1 MKKIIILSLFIFL
14 PFWGFGQFLNN
25 FYGSLESV
33 GQYYVDDNKIANLG
47 DIDFRSNNYL
57 NFRYIHKNLS
67 VQIQLESYI
76 EERILGYS
84 PVFDK
89 KIGLAALSLSYN
101 FKKIEATVGSF
112 HDQFGSGLLFRSW
125 EDRALGLNNSLFGAQ
140 IKYYPQDKIEITAM
154 AGKQRNGFELSEGSI
169 FGLDFKVDVTN
180 KFNFSLG
187 YLNRYQKL
195 ENNPNNI
202 PDHTNLY
209 SARVNYFGNSFY
221 GNLEYV
227 YKGKDALVEFGN
239 VIESRMFTGNALL
252 FNLGYFHKGFGIDA
266 TFRRLEN
273 MAMYTDREAYGNIYN
288 ELVVNYLPALT
299 KQHNLILSSIYV
311 YQSQPQLNFIPP
323 GKAGE
328 IGQQIDMFYKFTNN
342 NSLAGKFKTELAL
355 NYSSWYGL
363 DAIFDFENL
372 EYSAEYFSYGTKYYS
387 DLNFELRNEWSNN
400 WSTTLTLI
408 HQFYNKQFLE
418 SATGSASSDII
429 GLDLFYNW
437 KGTKKFH
444 LQLEH
449 LWNDDDKKNW
459 AAALVEYHFYK
470 NFSVYV
476 SDLYNYGN
484 EHPVE
489 RIHYYNFGGSFRKNK
504 TRFSI
509 NYGRQRGGLLCVG
522 GVCRFV
528 PNANGLSFILNV
540 FI

>member
-101 FKKIEATVGSF
+101 FKKIEAIVGSF